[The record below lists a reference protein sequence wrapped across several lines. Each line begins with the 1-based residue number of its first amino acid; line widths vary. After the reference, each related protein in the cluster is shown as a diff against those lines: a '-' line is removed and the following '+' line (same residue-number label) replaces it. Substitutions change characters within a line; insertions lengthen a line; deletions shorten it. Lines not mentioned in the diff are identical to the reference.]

1 MAEQGPRDV
10 AVPALPSA
18 YLVLI
23 EPAFAS
29 GRLEAGFELHLCES
43 FFATLDCELLARSH
57 FATHEQASSE
67 VFHLLEAWYNPLR
80 LHSGL
85 GYRSPIISEQMHAAQ
100 KLTSSTCE
108 LPTAGRRRGR
118 DKRPADWPWTTRS
131 PSPNGGGLFA
141 QNSST

>member
-1 MAEQGPRDV
+1 MGEQSQRDI

-23 EPAFAS
+23 EPAFAF
-29 GRLEAGFELHLCES
+29 RRHEAGFDFRLCES
-43 FFATLDCELLARSH
+43 FCATLECEPLARSH
-57 FATHEQASSE
+57 FATHEQARSE
-67 VFHLLEAWYNPLR
+67 IFHFLEAWYKPLR

-100 KLTSSTCE
+100 KPTSSPCE

-118 DKRPADWPWTTRS
+118 DKRPADWPWKTRN
-131 PSPNGGGLFA
+131 PSSNGDDLSA